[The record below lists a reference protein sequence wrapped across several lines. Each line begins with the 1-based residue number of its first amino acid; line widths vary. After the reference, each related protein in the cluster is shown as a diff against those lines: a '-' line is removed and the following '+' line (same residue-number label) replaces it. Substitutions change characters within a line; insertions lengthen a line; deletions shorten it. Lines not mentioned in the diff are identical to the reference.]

1 MFDTRLL
8 IALDDSEATRRAIE
22 YVAKFVG
29 RRKGFHICLVHVL
42 RPLPPEL
49 LEHGGSEDPSKEVL
63 LQRDLKAE
71 QARWIATAKNVAQKH
86 LDHAGAVLRKA
97 GVPAGALQR
106 LFCESGDGREIADTL
121 LEMAKGCQCRTVV
134 VGRQSISW
142 FHELFS
148 RDLSEELLRRGKG
161 FCVWAVE

>member
-42 RPLPPEL
+42 RPLPPDL

-63 LQRDLKAE
+63 LERDLRAE
-71 QARWIATAKNVAQKH
+71 QSRWIATAKRAAQKN
-86 LDHAGAVLRKA
+86 LDQAGTVLRKT
-97 GVPAGALQR
+97 GVPAGAR
-106 LFCESGDGREIADTL
+106 
-121 LEMAKGCQCRTVV
+121 
-134 VGRQSISW
+134 
-142 FHELFS
+142 
-148 RDLSEELLRRGKG
+148 SEEHTSELPSHVHL
-161 FCVWAVE
+161 

>member
-1 MFDTRLL
+1 MLDTRLL
-8 IALDDSEATRRAIE
+8 IVLDDSEGTRRAIE

-49 LEHGGSEDPSKEVL
+49 LEHGGSEDPSKEAL
-63 LQRDLKAE
+63 LERDLQAE
-71 QARWIATAKNVAQKH
+71 RSRWIATAKRAAQKH
-86 LDHAGAVLRKA
+86 LDQAGAVLRKA
-97 GVPAGALQR
+97 GVPAGALQS
-106 LFCESGDGREIADTL
+106 LFCESGDGREVADRL
-121 LEMAKGCQCRTVV
+121 FNMGKECQCRTVV
-134 VGRQSISW
+134 VGRRSVSW

-148 RDLSEELLRRGKG
+148 RDLSEELLRCGKG